1 MENMEGVDRPW
12 GSSLKPVSV
21 LTPQY
26 QQTLWRIC
34 NALMASFFALAAYV
48 QINDPDAEIWIVIY
62 AVPAALISLLSIDPD
77 ITGHVIWRTLS
88 GLHCAICLIGAFYL
102 LASLLI
108 SGNIKSI
115 LQEEE
120 CRELIGLLII
130 ALWLILCKDTGRAVV
145 GGFRLLVATSIS
157 IFPFLTWAYIYI
169 NKEMRTSWPQH
180 CKTAI

>member
-120 CRELIGLLII
+120 CR
-130 ALWLILCKDTGRAVV
+130 AVV